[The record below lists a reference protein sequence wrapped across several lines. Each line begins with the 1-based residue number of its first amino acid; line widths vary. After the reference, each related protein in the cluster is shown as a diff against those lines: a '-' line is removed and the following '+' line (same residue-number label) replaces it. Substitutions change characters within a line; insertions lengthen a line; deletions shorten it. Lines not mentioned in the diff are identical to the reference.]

1 MSPHH
6 LTSLWP
12 HLITELVTVFLRIE
26 KELLAADNQRS
37 KNGIMG
43 TIESFFTS
51 GSLTASKEK
60 WLLLYLEACKLLD
73 LVFSLEC
80 DDIPHFQ
87 SYRWAFIDT
96 PGVEYDHIGNLKL
109 SCAAPDGNS
118 THREKAKAS
127 VATGKEKSQDK
138 AVSKLSVMNAP
149 LSSKLRKNEKKA
161 PKGKANVEK
170 KSEPNLLV
178 KFAPYLSKLTILL
191 SQRCEVDPSKTQ
203 QKPSE
208 IQRDDSG
215 QKEKDASSL
224 ERERR
229 ASSPDSYSKA
239 NGSGENT
246 LRKDVNSSR
255 QVPAPYCSKAMP
267 NKDVVSNS
275 DSSDSNKIV
284 CHPLELAKIE
294 SIFELLPFLESVSN
308 VKRKQVEMIE
318 KEKLE
323 ELTEKDFKENLSDKN
338 K

>member
-1 MSPHH
+1 M
-6 LTSLWP
+6 
-12 HLITELVTVFLRIE
+12 FLRIE
-26 KELLAADNQRS
+26 RELLAADNQRS

-51 GSLTASKEK
+51 SGLTASKEK

-96 PGVEYDHIGNLKL
+96 PGVEYDHIENLKL
-109 SCAAPDGNS
+109 PCTAPDSNS
-118 THREKAKAS
+118 AHKEKAKAA
-127 VATGKEKSQDK
+127 ATAGKEKSQDK

-161 PKGKANVEK
+161 PKGKTNVEK
-170 KSEPNLLV
+170 KSEPNLLM

-191 SQRCEVDPSKTQ
+191 SQRCEDASKTH
-203 QKPSE
+203 QKSSQ
-208 IQRDDSG
+208 IQKDDSA
-215 QKEKDASSL
+215 QKEKDTNSL

-229 ASSPDSYSKA
+229 SSSPDSHSKT
-239 NGSGENT
+239 NSSGGTT
-246 LRKDVNSSR
+246 LLKGVISSR
-255 QVPAPYCSKAMP
+255 QVPTPYCSNAMS
-267 NKDVVSNS
+267 NEDAVSNS
-275 DSSDSNKIV
+275 DQLDLNKII
-284 CHPLELAKIE
+284 CHPLELTKIE
-294 SIFELLPFLESVSN
+294 SFFELLPFLESVSN
-308 VKRKQVEMIE
+308 VKRNQVEIIE

-323 ELTEKDFKENLSDKN
+323 ELTEKDFKENLSDKS